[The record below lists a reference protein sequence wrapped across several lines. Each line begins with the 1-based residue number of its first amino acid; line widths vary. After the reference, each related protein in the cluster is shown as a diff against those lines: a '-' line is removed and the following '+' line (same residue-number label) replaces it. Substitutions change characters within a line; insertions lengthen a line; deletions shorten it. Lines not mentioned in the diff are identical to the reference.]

1 MVFLIGVLYALVSG
15 LTTVF
20 VVPLM
25 IQADSGV
32 LAAWRRLWGS
42 IKTAWKQ
49 YLAYVVIA
57 FLLTV
62 AAGIIASIVVGIV
75 AIVLL
80 IPILIVAAITHVTV
94 SLSSTV
100 GIAVS
105 SHSAL
110 LFGLSMLVIWTLA
123 QVPVV
128 TYLRYYALLV
138 LGDIEETFHILSDR
152 QLSRRA
158 MNDESSTW
166 GSAARGAVAL
176 FVLRL
181 IGVVAL
187 AIYSVPTLRAIP
199 ELAVL
204 SYPTLMLVAAANSTI
219 FLVIF
224 VTLGTVTAPRTGLH
238 SHVFAW
244 ASGGTRIGTRFDDH
258 FPSRSGWV
266 PCCSFSSPSSTSCSP
281 VYRTRVGRSGRRRR
295 SSRSVEPVGEAAA
308 LRTCSRRFRCD
319 CSTAESRRRSY
330 SGGASWPRS
339 HSSAG
344 ASKPDRERTKTPPAA
359 VMWVAIVAS
368 AVAFGVGHLPALA
381 STFDLTIALI
391 IRTVLLNAIVGVALG
406 WLFWQR
412 SLETAMVAHAAFHI
426 VLVTVSTAGTLFF

>member
-1 MVFLIGVLYALVSG
+1 
-15 LTTVF
+15 
-20 VVPLM
+20 
-25 IQADSGV
+25 
-32 LAAWRRLWGS
+32 
-42 IKTAWKQ
+42 
-49 YLAYVVIA
+49 
-57 FLLTV
+57 
-62 AAGIIASIVVGIV
+62 
-75 AIVLL
+75 
-80 IPILIVAAITHVTV
+80 
-94 SLSSTV
+94 
-100 GIAVS
+100 
-105 SHSAL
+105 
-110 LFGLSMLVIWTLA
+110 
-123 QVPVV
+123 
-128 TYLRYYALLV
+128 
-138 LGDIEETFHILSDR
+138 
-152 QLSRRA
+152 

-176 FVLRL
+176 FVLGL

-244 ASGGTRIGTRFDDH
+244 ASGGTPDWDAFR
-258 FPSRSGWV
+258 RSLPLAVGLGAV
-266 PCCSFSSPSSTSCSP
+266 LFVLVTVLDVVFARLQDSSQSNP
-281 VYRTRVGRSGRRRR
+281 SGRRRR
-295 SSRSVEPVGEAAA
+295 S
-308 LRTCSRRFRCD
+308 RTCSRRFRCD

>member
-1 MVFLIGVLYALVSG
+1 
-15 LTTVF
+15 
-20 VVPLM
+20 
-25 IQADSGV
+25 
-32 LAAWRRLWGS
+32 
-42 IKTAWKQ
+42 
-49 YLAYVVIA
+49 
-57 FLLTV
+57 
-62 AAGIIASIVVGIV
+62 
-75 AIVLL
+75 
-80 IPILIVAAITHVTV
+80 
-94 SLSSTV
+94 
-100 GIAVS
+100 
-105 SHSAL
+105 
-110 LFGLSMLVIWTLA
+110 
-123 QVPVV
+123 
-128 TYLRYYALLV
+128 
-138 LGDIEETFHILSDR
+138 
-152 QLSRRA
+152 

-176 FVLRL
+176 FVLGL

-238 SHVFAW
+238 SHIFAW
-244 ASGGTRIGTRFDDH
+244 ASGGTPDWDAFRRSL
-258 FPSRSGWV
+258 PSRSGWV

-281 VYRTRVGRSGRRRR
+281 RLQDSSQSNPSGGGGGAPGPARVDSD
-295 SSRSVEPVGEAAA
+295 ATA
-308 LRTCSRRFRCD
+308 LRRNHGDPTRWGVMAPIAFVCWGLRNRI
-319 CSTAESRRRSY
+319 
-330 SGGASWPRS
+330 
-339 HSSAG
+339 
-344 ASKPDRERTKTPPAA
+344 RERTKTPPAA

>member
-1 MVFLIGVLYALVSG
+1 
-15 LTTVF
+15 
-20 VVPLM
+20 
-25 IQADSGV
+25 
-32 LAAWRRLWGS
+32 
-42 IKTAWKQ
+42 
-49 YLAYVVIA
+49 
-57 FLLTV
+57 
-62 AAGIIASIVVGIV
+62 
-75 AIVLL
+75 
-80 IPILIVAAITHVTV
+80 
-94 SLSSTV
+94 
-100 GIAVS
+100 
-105 SHSAL
+105 
-110 LFGLSMLVIWTLA
+110 
-123 QVPVV
+123 
-128 TYLRYYALLV
+128 
-138 LGDIEETFHILSDR
+138 
-152 QLSRRA
+152 

-244 ASGGTRIGTRFDDH
+244 ASGGTPDWDAFR
-258 FPSRSGWV
+258 RSL
-266 PCCSFSSPSSTSCSP
+266 PLA
-281 VYRTRVGRSGRRRR
+281 VGLGAVLFVLVTVLDVVFAPFTGLESQSNRRRGRRRR
-295 SSRSVEPVGEAAA
+295 S
-308 LRTCSRRFRCD
+308 RTCSRRFRCD
-319 CSTAESRRRSY
+319 CSTAESRRRSLPV
-330 SGGASWPRS
+330 GRHGPDRIRLL
-339 HSSAG
+339 G